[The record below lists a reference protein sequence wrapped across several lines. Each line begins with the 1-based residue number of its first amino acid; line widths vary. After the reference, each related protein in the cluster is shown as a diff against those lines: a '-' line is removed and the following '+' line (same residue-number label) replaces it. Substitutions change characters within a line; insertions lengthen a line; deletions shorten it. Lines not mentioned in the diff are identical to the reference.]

1 MSYLIYAVSWLLAV
15 FIHINTLKRTS
26 LNNTKEAINSEI
38 YSLLDANKDDDVL
51 LVKETTFSHK
61 FTRIENKVKEFNTIC
76 KSTLIS
82 TEHDDF
88 KSLFI
93 FDIEDGDHSSLTR
106 KCYDAV
112 DYVDRTFHRHIQ
124 NKYSFFYLN
133 RYELAGTFCTL
144 FCFYS
149 AIKIVTWLYGG
160 DI

>member
-26 LNNTKEAINSEI
+26 LTNTKEAIVSEI
-38 YSLLDANKDDDVL
+38 YSLLDVNNDGAEL
-51 LVKETTFSHK
+51 LVKETTFAHK
-61 FTRIENKVKEFNTIC
+61 FNRIENKVKEFNTLC
-76 KSTLIS
+76 KRSLIS

-88 KSLFI
+88 ESLFI
-93 FDIEDGDHSSLTR
+93 YDVEAGDHSDLTR

-133 RYELAGTFCTL
+133 RFELAGTFCTL
-144 FCFYS
+144 FCIYS
-149 AIKIVTWLYGG
+149 AIKIVTWLYL
-160 DI
+160 